1 LGSFAENLYSVKYSD
16 KIGNHFFTNCLLP
29 RVKGT
34 PQLLVDFYICKL
46 WIACFKM
53 VGYSVT
59 MRMVRVQTNQIA
71 MAEPHIPKGVSPRK
85 RKLM

>member
-1 LGSFAENLYSVKYSD
+1 
-16 KIGNHFFTNCLLP
+16 
-29 RVKGT
+29 
-34 PQLLVDFYICKL
+34 
-46 WIACFKM
+46 M

-85 RKLM
+85 RKLMWN